1 MFQIFNSKLIKT
13 PNKNEIK
20 TSKQIVP
27 PSMTTKGNSSST
39 DSKQVI
45 SNSMSH
51 QVNRSLRNYILFF
64 TVEYSV
70 EFCLTGQRPE
80 DSHLTPIT
88 ILHTHQECT
97 NQQWAFFFLA
107 MINQHFNS
115 SPFVLRIFSLETH
128 QINFQIRSLR

>member
-13 PNKNEIK
+13 
-20 TSKQIVP
+20 IVP

-97 NQQWAFFFLA
+97 NQQWAFFFPRNDKPTFQFVTVCIENIL
-107 MINQHFNS
+107 IGDS
-115 SPFVLRIFSLETH
+115 S
-128 QINFQIRSLR
+128 N